1 MDGTGDA
8 AIAVGAAR
16 ATIVLPFSQLI
27 LGKWAIGLCW
37 WGGACLI
44 LAGVAYLVI
53 KWWRS
58 YGGRALLISLP
69 IQRWPDFQKWDGR
82 SEFAL
87 YEAAAL
93 WFDAEPRLPMWWRAR
108 RTFRRWQR
116 SLADTTIPAG
126 PLSRGGP
133 SQDEAYTISSVTLHT
148 RVHREALK
156 RLAEKEGREPL
167 FLFRERRGQTLPS
180 R

>member
-8 AIAVGAAR
+8 AIGIGVGTAR
-16 ATIVLPFSQLI
+16 ATMALPFSHLI
-27 LGKWAIGLCW
+27 PGTWAFGPYW

-44 LAGVAYLVI
+44 LAGGAYLVI

-58 YGGRALLISLP
+58 YGGRALLPSLP

-93 WFDAEPRLPMWWRAR
+93 WFM
-108 RTFRRWQR
+108 
-116 SLADTTIPAG
+116 LAP
-126 PLSRGGP
+126 
-133 SQDEAYTISSVTLHT
+133 
-148 RVHREALK
+148 
-156 RLAEKEGREPL
+156 
-167 FLFRERRGQTLPS
+167 
-180 R
+180 